1 MKDYIKDRR
10 VFISISDI
18 SFSPNLRK
26 RNYNDLFHVAT
37 WEEPKDGE
45 IIIVEYENHFKE
57 IVRMNS
63 NIDLDEIIAWCYLDD
78 VL

>member
-10 VFISISDI
+10 VFISIGDI

-26 RNYNDLFHVAT
+26 RNYNDLFHIAT
-37 WEEPKDGE
+37 WEEPQNGE

-63 NIDLDEIIAWCYLDD
+63 NVDLDEIISWCYLDD

>member
-18 SFSPNLRK
+18 SFIPNLRK
-26 RNYNDLFHVAT
+26 RNYNDLFHIAT
-37 WEEPKDGE
+37 WEEPQNGE

-63 NIDLDEIIAWCYLDD
+63 NVDLDEIIGWCYLDD